1 MATADGPLPD
11 QAPTTTT
18 TGSSVQK
25 RASAAPVTT
34 PRFQPSLRP
43 EPQLHHYSVRTSP
56 GVRCAPRR
64 CPAGNVLPGE
74 QPSGL
79 RRLPTFHTTGPAP
92 RRACENG
99 MPGRLVR
106 IIREARQQTR
116 RPGQIGRA
124 SAPGCATLGPQ
135 ALQCA
140 KGSPVGPCHDAPL
153 PTFPTTG
160 PAHRPAC
167 ANGTP
172 GSLVSIICE
181 ARQQMRRPGQI
192 GATPKLRALREK
204 KR

>member
-79 RRLPTFHTTGPAP
+79 RRLPTFPTPRFQPSTPQGPHPAERAKMGCQAVWYALSAKRGNRRGARDRSDALLLPGAQPSGPKRCNAQRGRPWDPVTTPRFQPSPPQGPHTAP
-92 RRACENG
+92 HAQ
-99 MPGRLVR
+99 MGR
-106 IIREARQQTR
+106 
-116 RPGQIGRA
+116 
-124 SAPGCATLGPQ
+124 Q
-135 ALQCA
+135 A
-140 KGSPVGPCHDAPL
+140 VW
-153 PTFPTTG
+153 
-160 PAHRPAC
+160 
-167 ANGTP
+167 
-172 GSLVSIICE
+172 
-181 ARQQMRRPGQI
+181 
-192 GATPKLRALREK
+192 
-204 KR
+204 

>member
-1 MATADGPLPD
+1 
-11 QAPTTTT
+11 
-18 TGSSVQK
+18 
-25 RASAAPVTT
+25 
-34 PRFQPSLRP
+34 
-43 EPQLHHYSVRTSP
+43 
-56 GVRCAPRR
+56 
-64 CPAGNVLPGE
+64 
-74 QPSGL
+74 
-79 RRLPTFHTTGPAP
+79 
-92 RRACENG
+92 

-192 GATPKLRALREK
+192 GATPKLRTLREK
-204 KR
+204 NQGRSDTRTKRAASQHKQKQYCQVSARCGARSRRRLPSISKNSTARFRRDAEPEAEEARRQAVQATARRGVRCRTTTTGDHAGRETM